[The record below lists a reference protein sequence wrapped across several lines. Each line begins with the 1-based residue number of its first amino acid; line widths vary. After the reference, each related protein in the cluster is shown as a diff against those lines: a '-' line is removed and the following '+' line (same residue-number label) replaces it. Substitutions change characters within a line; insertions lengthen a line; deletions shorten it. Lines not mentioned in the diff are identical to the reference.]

1 MLQYKR
7 TPIVELKLSIFE
19 KANVRVLVKCEYL
32 NHPFISGN
40 KWWKLK
46 YNLEAAVKLDRKTI
60 LTFGGAYSNH
70 IYATAAAC
78 RELGLKSIGIIR
90 GEETL
95 PLNPTL
101 SFAKECGMELHY
113 VSREAYRKKNEES
126 FLQNLKDQFGD
137 FYLIPEG
144 GTNELAVKGVKEFA
158 QSLSQEA
165 EFDYLCLPVGTGG
178 TMAGMIEGVDKSK
191 QVLGFV
197 SLKGGEFL
205 EDEIRTYTEKTN
217 FKLLHDY
224 HFGGYAKMT
233 QSLTDF
239 TNQFEKDHSFQL
251 DPVYTSK
258 MMFGVFDL
266 VRKGFFKKDSVVM
279 ILHTGG
285 LQGKSYKIISGKNL
299 NF

>member
-1 MLQYKR
+1 MMSYKP
-7 TPIVELKLSIFE
+7 TPIIQLDLPELRDSKI
-19 KANVRVLVKCEYL
+19 KILVKCEYL
-32 NHPFISGN
+32 NHPFVSGN

-46 YNLEAAVKLDRKTI
+46 YNLDRALELGQNTI

-70 IYATAAAC
+70 IYATAGAC
-78 RELGLKSIGIIR
+78 HELGLKSIGIIR

-113 VSREAYRKKNEES
+113 VSREAYRKKSEPS
-126 FLQNLKDQFGD
+126 FLQNLTNQFGD

-144 GTNELAVKGVKEFA
+144 GTNELAVKGVIEFA
-158 QSLSQEA
+158 QSLNQEA

-178 TMAGMIEGVDKSK
+178 TMAGMVEGLDKSK
-191 QVLGFV
+191 NILGFA

-205 EDEIRTYTEKTN
+205 EQEIQTYTDRRN
-217 FKLLHDY
+217 FTLQHDY
-224 HFGGYAKMT
+224 HFGGYAKIP

-239 TNQFEKDHSFQL
+239 TNQFEKDYSIQL
-251 DPVYTSK
+251 DPIYTSK
-258 MMFGVFDL
+258 MMFGIIDL
-266 VRKGFFKKDSVVM
+266 LEKGFFKNDSTIM

-285 LQGKSYKIISGKNL
+285 LQGRVKKI
-299 NF
+299 